1 MFLYGFYFAAIFCVK
16 TYEADLLFFSFPQES
31 IQQETH
37 DSIEDAVT
45 ALKLWRKW
53 QEYEDAG
60 VVETMLNDVYSR
72 GSMVGFKAPGSG
84 GRIGGGGSRVV
95 SGSFGGG
102 GAQGVQGGGEV
113 NDPLTTPKK
122 GGSQFG
128 SMGFRSPLRR

>member
-72 GSMVGFKAPGSG
+72 GSMVGFKAPAYVHNRLWNAEEWS
-84 GRIGGGGSRVV
+84 V
-95 SGSFGGG
+95 
-102 GAQGVQGGGEV
+102 AEGGE
-113 NDPLTTPKK
+113 
-122 GGSQFG
+122 G
-128 SMGFRSPLRR
+128 

>member
-1 MFLYGFYFAAIFCVK
+1 MAFYYSTICCVQRTK
-16 TYEADLLFFSFPQES
+16 LTCCSSFSQES

-84 GRIGGGGSRVV
+84 GRIGGGGVGGGGSRVV

-102 GAQGVQGGGEV
+102 GSAQGGGEV

>member
-1 MFLYGFYFAAIFCVK
+1 MYGFYLGVICCVK
-16 TYEADLLFFSFPQES
+16 TYEADLFVLLFSQES

-102 GAQGVQGGGEV
+102 GAQGGGEV